1 MRTHK
6 KSSNRVR
13 TPLQKEE
20 IDKLISKQNT
30 KLWTSRKENNQC
42 SNNTEIL
49 KELTGTL
56 HREKNYCAGVS
67 SVYSR

>member
-6 KSSNRVR
+6 KSSNSVL

-20 IDKLISKQNT
+20 IYKLISKQNT
-30 KLWTSRKENNQC
+30 KLWTSREGNNQC

-49 KELTGTL
+49 KTIDWNFT
-56 HREKNYCAGVS
+56 
-67 SVYSR
+67 